1 MGLDAYI
8 FVKGVSHPYNIIDNS
23 IDNTMENGIE
33 IWYGRKE
40 HELHNWMH
48 NLFLSKGGDPSLQF
62 NCESYVLL
70 DQVDMDNLEQDLT
83 SNLFEES
90 DKELTSDYRELVYKI
105 KRLLEK
111 GNTVYYTSWW

>member
-8 FVKGVSHPYNIIDNS
+8 YVKGVSHPYNIVDNS
-23 IDNTMENGIE
+23 IDNTRKNGIE

-40 HELHNWMH
+40 YVLHEWMH
-48 NLFLSKGGDPSLQF
+48 QLFISKGGDPSLQF

-70 DQVDMDNLEQDLT
+70 DKLDMDNLIQDLT
-83 SNLFEES
+83 SSFFKEVE
-90 DKELTSDYRELVYKI
+90 KELIFDYKELAYKI
-105 KRLLEK
+105 KTLNEK